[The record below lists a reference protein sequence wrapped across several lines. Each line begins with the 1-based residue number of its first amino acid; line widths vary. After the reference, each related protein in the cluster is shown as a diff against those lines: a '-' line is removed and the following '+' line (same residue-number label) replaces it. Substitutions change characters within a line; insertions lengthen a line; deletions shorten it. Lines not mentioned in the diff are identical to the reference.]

1 MLTREEMLE
10 FEKDLQARKEQIL
23 KNLEEAQNKITMM
36 QNQEPKDE
44 GDFAVLAI
52 ETDIDGR
59 IIEQQR
65 AELNEIEIALGKIKA
80 GTYGICEMCEEPIGK
95 ERLIVKNFARFC
107 ISCREI
113 NERENQL

>member
-1 MLTREEMLE
+1 MLTHEELME
-10 FEKDLQARKEQIL
+10 FERDLKARKEQIL

-95 ERLIVKNFARFC
+95 ERLLVKNFARFC

-113 NERENQL
+113 NEREQQL